1 MTDRIARDVFGDQF
15 KTISQYVD
23 ILANRGI
30 EWGLLGPREADRL
43 WDRHV
48 LNSVALADLVPH
60 GVTVADVGSGAG
72 LPGLP
77 LSILRPDLQVDLVE
91 PLLRR
96 SDFLERAVD
105 ELGLGERVAVL
116 RTRAEDHDGRYDVVT
131 SRALAPLPR
140 LIRWCRPL
148 MARGGAIV
156 ALKGAS
162 ASDEVAKM
170 RGELNRAA
178 LVPEVLTVRA
188 HPEADTTTV
197 VRVTE
202 RG

>member
-15 KTISQYVD
+15 EAISQYVD